1 MDGENDVCIQI
12 TCRFSADNVDKR
24 FQYDLNLN
32 QEETKQHPVIE
43 SQFLYTE
50 NDSIDKIFHDT
61 IEELNLTRLYLNGY
75 DVTLVKN
82 GKRNVFYEQQDG
94 NVTLKTDKSSTTS
107 SLTGST
113 STNDESDGSDSEIE
127 SESNGLVHSF
137 IRTIF
142 EDLVSV
148 KDVHYLFSIG
158 WTEIN
163 ELNQLLDLL
172 NGNGLLQCFSMPQL
186 LEAVAVGLKNKNDLN
201 NHNIL
206 SIVLEQQWIDSV
218 SGQPMH
224 KLSTV
229 NFCDFKY
236 GNDKPAIPV
245 EPMNF
250 YSQPMPFLPP
260 NYMFSPPPIPMN
272 FFSPPPMM
280 PTSPDGIF
288 FNSNTPRFDN
298 ANALLMQQNQRL
310 LKNAELLFSKLNF
323 NDIDDDRR
331 KEIQE
336 WMYLKTECDNY
347 MSTSSLSDIPPPP
360 SYFNN
365 NSMLP
370 SMAPLVPSQQPSSL
384 LPIIEMD
391 ENSTGREDEDET
403 NDDNDSESGS
413 YIDIN
418 DQSNNLFQKISDKI
432 SNFQDR
438 TDDVVREK
446 SSEYFENNP
455 KVIISSGSDFK
466 PPVAGIPDNIC
477 DDGVV
482 DVKISSEQYLAT
494 TGRRRSIRENH
505 ILSSEELN
513 LIKKAAAATSF
524 EMGSVKEGGVESEQ
538 QTKLDE
544 LRKALKKSMA

>member
-12 TCRFSADNVDKR
+12 TCRFSTDNINKL
-24 FQYDLNLN
+24 QYDLNLN
-32 QEETKQHPVIE
+32 NQDDKQHPVIE

-50 NDSIDKIFHDT
+50 SDAIDKIFHDT

-75 DVTLVKN
+75 DVTIVKN
-82 GKRNVFYEQQDG
+82 GKRNVFYEQYDG
-94 NVTLKTDKSSTTS
+94 NATLKTEKSSTTS
-107 SLTGST
+107 STGST
-113 STNDESDGSDSEIE
+113 STAESDGSDDECENE
-127 SESNGLVHSF
+127 SSGLVHNF

-172 NGNGLLQCFSMPQL
+172 NGNGLVQCFSMPQL
-186 LEAVAVGLKNKNDLN
+186 LETIAVGLKNKNEQN

-206 SIVLEQQWIDSV
+206 SIVLEQQWIDNAT
-218 SGQPMH
+218 GQPMH

-236 GNDKPAIPV
+236 GSDKPTIPL
-245 EPMNF
+245 EPINI
-250 YSQPMPFLPP
+250 YAQPAPFLPPP
-260 NYMFSPPPIPMN
+260 NYMFSPPPVPPIN
-272 FFSPPPMM
+272 FFSPPPIM
-280 PTSPDGIF
+280 PTSPDNVF
-288 FNSNTPRFDN
+288 FNNMPRFDN

-310 LKNAELLFSKLNF
+310 LKNAEILFSKLNF

-347 MSTSSLSDIPPPP
+347 MSTSTIGDLPPPP

-365 NSMLP
+365 VLP
-370 SMAPLVPSQQPSSL
+370 QIASLIPPPMQQQQQSSL

-391 ENSTGREDEDET
+391 ENSTGRDEEET
-403 NDDNDSESGS
+403 NEDNDSESGS

-432 SNFQDR
+432 SNFQEK
-438 TDDVVREK
+438 TDEIVREK
-446 SSEYFENNP
+446 SSEYFDNNP
-455 KVIISSGSDFK
+455 KVIFSSGSDCK
-466 PPVAGIPDNIC
+466 PPPINAPETLC
-477 DDGVV
+477 DEAV
-482 DVKISSEQYLAT
+482 DTKISSEQYLAT
-494 TGRRRSIRENH
+494 TGRRRSIRENN

-524 EMGSVKEGGVESEQ
+524 EIDSLKEGVESEQ

-544 LRKALKKSMA
+544 LRKTLKKSMA